1 MKLFKKFAPVIAAAL
16 GVIAIIMIFLPAIV
30 AGKNDYSG
38 LKIVFG
44 YKETV
49 KSLTG
54 ESKVELL
61 KFSFMNLLPYLLVLA
76 GAALCVLSFLGK
88 GNKYFAYVA
97 IACFALAAI
106 FFFCVIPFTL
116 LADYLQDAADKLG
129 VNAKEEWKLGAGSV
143 IAAICSILAAACTA
157 APIFLKD

>member
-16 GVIAIIMIFLPAIV
+16 GVIAVIMIFLPAIV
-30 AGKNDYSG
+30 AGKNNYSG

-44 YKETV
+44 YMETTLSGKLEV
-49 KSLTG
+49 DLF
-54 ESKVELL
+54 

-88 GNKYFAYVA
+88 GNKYFVYAA

-106 FFFCVIPFTL
+106 FFFCAIPFTL

-129 VNAKEEWKLGAGSV
+129 VNAKEGWKLGAGSV
-143 IAAICSILAAACTA
+143 IAAICSIFSAACTA